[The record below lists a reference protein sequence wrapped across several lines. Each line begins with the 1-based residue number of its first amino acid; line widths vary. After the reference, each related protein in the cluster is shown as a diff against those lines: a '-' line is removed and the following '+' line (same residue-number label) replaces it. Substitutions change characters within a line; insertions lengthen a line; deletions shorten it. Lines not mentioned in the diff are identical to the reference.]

1 MINLFSFCDI
11 PWWLTWLLPF
21 LLGLA
26 LGYLLWARYKSIVA
40 GLESQINELNIRI
53 SGLEADL
60 DACKNKRTELD
71 GDIALLRGRL
81 RESELALSE
90 ALSTKQKGLQSVTP
104 LAAVATTIAST
115 GDSWFTAIGT
125 DTLQIIEGIGPKMNE
140 VLNENGVLTFSNL
153 ADKTP
158 DELRAILDKYG
169 DKYRIIDPNTWSQQA
184 AMAKDKEWNKLIAF
198 QKTLDTGRS
207 DTTPQKET
215 DSKLEKWLIKKGLLR
230 AWKTDDLKAVE
241 GIGPKIEG
249 LLHNAGIRS
258 WKALAE
264 TSIDKLQ
271 EVLAEAG
278 PRYSL
283 ADPGTWSQ
291 QAGLAAEGKWNDLKA
306 LQDFLIAGR
315 VKK

>member
-40 GLESQINELNIRI
+40 GLESQINQLNLRI

-60 DACKNKRTELD
+60 NACKNKRTELD

-81 RESELALSE
+81 RESELALSN
-90 ALSTKQKGLQSVTP
+90 ALSSKPKGASIVTS
-104 LAAVATTIAST
+104 LAAFATTVAST
-115 GDSWFTAIGT
+115 DDPWFAAIGT

-140 VLNENGVLTFSNL
+140 VLNENGILNFSNL

-158 DELRAILDKYG
+158 VELRAILDKYG
-169 DKYRIIDPNTWSQQA
+169 DKYRIIDPNTWPQQA
-184 AMAKDKEWNKLIAF
+184 TMAKNKGWNELIAF

-230 AWKTDDLKAVE
+230 AWKVNDLKAVE

-249 LLHNAGIRS
+249 LLHNAGIQT
-258 WKALAE
+258 WKALSEAPIE
-264 TSIDKLQ
+264 ELQ
-271 EVLAEAG
+271 AILTEAG